1 MPRFNSVVFCI
12 IIYYAS
18 AVEVNRTVDF
28 SWSNQIRD
36 DPFLRPPILPLLIPY
51 FTIEASII
59 TNSNDLY
66 YVDIPQVELY
76 LLDTV
81 HISNGYLKRSKQ

>member
-1 MPRFNSVVFCI
+1 MPRFISIVFCI

-28 SWSNQIRD
+28 SWSNPIRD
-36 DPFLRPPILPLLIPY
+36 DPFLQLPILPMSIPY

-59 TNSNDLY
+59 TNINDLY

-76 LLDTV
+76 LLDPV
-81 HISNGYLKRSKQ
+81 HILNNI